1 MIWKADAAKITRRSS
16 AAARLLHNLRA
27 PILLPNEDEVRE
39 GNIASTNLHEFSQIR
54 FVEMSADLW
63 TMGNVANILRFRLRM
78 SGYASVANAN
88 FQFQCGRVSWSFE
101 LEWENGIFIFP
112 FLNS

>member
-63 TMGNVANILRFRLRM
+63 TMGSVANILRFRLQM
-78 SGYASVANAN
+78 SGYVSVAIAS
-88 FQFQCGRVSWSFE
+88 FQCQ
-101 LEWENGIFIFP
+101 
-112 FLNS
+112 